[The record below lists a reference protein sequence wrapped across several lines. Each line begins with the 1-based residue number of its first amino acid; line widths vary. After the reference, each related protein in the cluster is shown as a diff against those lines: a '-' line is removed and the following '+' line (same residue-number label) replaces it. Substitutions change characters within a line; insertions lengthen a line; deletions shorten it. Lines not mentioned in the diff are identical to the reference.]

1 MRHESYLVGNYN
13 GTRYKNTWGFKLNG
27 NLMEDKGIFQSI
39 LERFS
44 LDMKTDSILG
54 EEIASE
60 IMKLIEEDHCKK
72 DTLEKILKTIKIKDE
87 DS

>member
-1 MRHESYLVGNYN
+1 
-13 GTRYKNTWGFKLNG
+13 
-27 NLMEDKGIFQSI
+27 MEDKGIFQSI

-60 IMKLIEEDHCKK
+60 ITKLIEEDHCKK
-72 DTLEKILKTIKIKDE
+72 DTLEKIFKTIKIKDE